1 MNLQIN
7 NHFWLFENN
16 FYFCSRQK
24 NYFMYEKYLS
34 MPAVPAGAILKHILK
49 RAALSQKEI
58 AEKSDIYPQRI
69 NDLIQGK
76 RKFTPELSCRLE
88 QALGISSLGFFCIIQ
103 TNHEV
108 FSYQDEQERKI
119 TPDLSKLHKALFWE
133 TYSFEINWIRGA
145 KWVIQRAFEYGNKQ
159 EIEEII
165 RFYGREK
172 VTKFLNAIPV
182 TDTWKLRERNPNREK
197 FEI

>member
-1 MNLQIN
+1 
-7 NHFWLFENN
+7 
-16 FYFCSRQK
+16 
-24 NYFMYEKYLS
+24 MYEKYLS

-119 TPDLSKLHKALFWE
+119 TPDLSKLHKALFWDTVIE
-133 TYSFEINWIRGA
+133 RMNWIRSA
-145 KWVIQRAFEYGNKQ
+145 NYIIRRVFEYGNKM
-159 EIEEII
+159 EIKEII
-165 RFYGREK
+165 KFYGIEK
-172 VTKFLNAIPV
+172 VKEALNSIPAK
-182 TDTWKLRERNPNREK
+182 DTWKLKERNINREK
-197 FEI
+197 FKI